1 MAKVN
6 TNKEFTVVG
15 VSLHNGEYKVRYANS
30 LKRRAVLERN
40 AHTNVQLFEMPF
52 AGMKEDAVDALL
64 NVLEQVAE
72 AARECV
78 LQEAREMGFRL

>member
-15 VSLHNGEYKVRYANS
+15 VSLHDGEYKVRYANS

-40 AHTNVQLFEMPF
+40 EHTNVQLFEMPF
-52 AGMKEDAVDALL
+52 AGMKEDAVHYLL
-64 NVLEQVAE
+64 DVLEQVNE
-72 AARECV
+72 AARDAV
-78 LQEAREMGFRL
+78 VVEAREMGFRL

>member
-15 VSLHNGEYKVRYANS
+15 VSCHEGAYKIRYANS

-40 AHTNVQLFEMPF
+40 EHTEVQLFEMPF
-52 AGMKEDAVDALL
+52 AGMKEDAVHYLL
-64 NVLEQVAE
+64 DVLDQVNE
-72 AARECV
+72 AARDAV
-78 LQEAREMGFRL
+78 LQEAREIGFRL